1 MRAFERKLWEFGS
14 RALLRAWESLLE
26 VIEGF
31 GADPFDEV
39 DPDPVATSPFV
50 VADYDDGHPVTWP
63 AIRDHLGAY
72 RVPGSVVERY
82 GDQLVAKVDHDDVES
97 APPGPWWAD
106 PVRLEIRQSDVDAV
120 GVDRVGRYWWADDAA
135 VVDASMTYERCLDV
149 VHRWEKNMLG
159 VYAVLDE
166 LRREAGR

>member
-1 MRAFERKLWEFGS
+1 MRALERKLWDAGS
-14 RALLRAWESLLE
+14 RALLKVWGAALD
-26 VIEGF
+26 VIETF

-50 VADYDDGHPVTWP
+50 VADYNDGQPVTWP

-72 RVPGSVVERY
+72 RVPSAPVVEGY
-82 GDQLVAKVDHDDVES
+82 GDQR
-97 APPGPWWAD
+97 PGPWWAD

-120 GVDRVGRYWWADDAA
+120 GVERVGRYWWADDAA
-135 VVDASMTYERCLDV
+135 VVDSSMTYERCLDV

-166 LRREAGR
+166 LKREAGR